1 MAINYT
7 LMPLVSVEAAA
18 SASVF
23 TPCARIVHVC
33 VDRVSLGVFLA
44 AEKLSERKTV
54 LSKCLRAKSL
64 VKETGDLTEVT
75 K

>member
-1 MAINYT
+1 M
-7 LMPLVSVEAAA
+7 
-18 SASVF
+18 
-23 TPCARIVHVC
+23 
-33 VDRVSLGVFLA
+33 GVFLA

-64 VKETGDLTEVT
+64 VKETGDLTEAT